1 MTNTIQILPGG
12 EGIKQ
17 AYRMSLK
24 SNSLDIVCLAEEYA
38 QVIGDFFEVEFAP
51 KHYKKATREILPD
64 SPDNREYAKKKDAQN
79 QVRFINGQ
87 SESDLLISD
96 DKVTLISFNQESPY
110 AVVISDKTLVQ
121 GFKNQYEALWEKIS

>member
-1 MTNTIQILPGG
+1 
-12 EGIKQ
+12 
-17 AYRMSLK
+17 MSLE
-24 SNSLDIVCLAEEYA
+24 SSSLDIVCLAEEYK
-38 QVIGDFFEVEFAP
+38 QVIGNFFEVKFAH
-51 KHYKKATREILPD
+51 KYYKKATREILPD

-87 SESDLLISD
+87 SELDLLISD